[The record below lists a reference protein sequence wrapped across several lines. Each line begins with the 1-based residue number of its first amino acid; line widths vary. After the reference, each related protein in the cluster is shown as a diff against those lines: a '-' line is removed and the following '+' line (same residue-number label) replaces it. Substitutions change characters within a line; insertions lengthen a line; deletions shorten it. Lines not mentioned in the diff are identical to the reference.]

1 METLPRYCSCRV
13 CVVCVVCG
21 VCVVCVWHTT
31 HAADDTHAGKKRNVL
46 RQRID
51 SYSYDVD
58 QLLLG
63 TLLFT
68 VIFFLLPTTFVFYL
82 YFGVLRL
89 LVLCLYAALA
99 FLTEGL
105 NHFPLYALVLSL
117 YDPKSLPSAPP
128 PSLSFAFDFVS
139 FALSLTHENLQAAFR
154 FRRWL
159 CRRTLPGVP
168 LISSFT
174 YVPHLCACASCV
186 SCGN

>member
-1 METLPRYCSCRV
+1 
-13 CVVCVVCG
+13 
-21 VCVVCVWHTT
+21 
-31 HAADDTHAGKKRNVL
+31 VL

-105 NHFPLYALVLSL
+105 NHFPLYSLLLSL
-117 YDPKSLPSAPP
+117 SDPKSLPSAPP
-128 PSLSFAFDFVS
+128 PPHIHLRLRLCLFRSFS
-139 FALSLTHENLQAAFR
+139 RNENLQAAFR
-154 FRRWL
+154 FRL
-159 CRRTLPGVP
+159 
-168 LISSFT
+168 
-174 YVPHLCACASCV
+174 
-186 SCGN
+186 

>member
-1 METLPRYCSCRV
+1 
-13 CVVCVVCG
+13 
-21 VCVVCVWHTT
+21 
-31 HAADDTHAGKKRNVL
+31 VL

-105 NHFPLYALVLSL
+105 NHFPLYSLFLSL
-117 YDPKSLPSAPP
+117 SDPKSLPSAPP
-128 PSLSFAFDFVS
+128 PSPHSPSLSPLSLSFFRS
-139 FALSLTHENLQAAFR
+139 FSCNENLQAAFR
-154 FRRWL
+154 FRL
-159 CRRTLPGVP
+159 
-168 LISSFT
+168 
-174 YVPHLCACASCV
+174 
-186 SCGN
+186 